1 MTRFLARQYVSHV
14 TTCTSRFIYHYTRF
28 HNLAELLITEQ
39 MSAASLLLISRAI
52 VSGGGFSG
60 WVFFVRHI
68 CSITRIIFFYDQFY
82 VYFST
87 LTLVLCK
94 EANVITQ
101 VHFRAS
107 SKKKTFPG

>member
-39 MSAASLLLISRAI
+39 MSAASLLLISRA
-52 VSGGGFSG
+52 VAFPAGLFS
-60 WVFFVRHI
+60 VRHI